1 MRRLAIVYDRLRWE
15 EKELIKKAK
24 EKGIELAIIDAKEI
38 ILNLDESEEKVKKLF
53 GDIVLQRC
61 ISYFRGHNLTLFL
74 ENKGLI
80 VINSKKVA
88 EICGNKLLT
97 TLTLI
102 KANIPTPKT
111 KIAFAPQST
120 LKALKEIG
128 YPAVLKPITGS
139 WGRMVSLVKDKDIAE
154 AIIEMREQLTNPID
168 RIYYVQEYVKRPP
181 RDVRS
186 IVVGDELVTAV
197 YREAPEDE
205 WRTNVARG
213 AITKPYPV
221 TKEFEELVIKAAK
234 AVSGGV
240 VGVDAMES
248 PDGLVVHEINNTV
261 EFRGAQ
267 SVTKRSIAEA
277 IINYALSLAKR

>member
-1 MRRLAIVYDRLRWE
+1 MNRLAIVYDRLRWE
-15 EKELIKKAK
+15 EKELIKKAE
-24 EKGIELAIIDAKEI
+24 EKAIELVKVDAKEI
-38 ILNLDESEEKVKKLF
+38 VLNLNEEKDKIKKLF
-53 GDIVLQRC
+53 GDVILQRC
-61 ISYFRGHNLTLFL
+61 ISYFRGYNLTLFL
-74 ENKGLI
+74 EGNGLK

-97 TLTLI
+97 TLVLI
-102 KANIPTPKT
+102 KENIPTPKT
-111 KIAFAPQST
+111 KVAFAPES
-120 LKALKEIG
+120 ALRALEEIG

-139 WGRMVSLVKDKDIAE
+139 WGRMVSPIKDKDIAE
-154 AIIEMREQLTNPID
+154 TIIEMRERLANPID

-197 YREAPEDE
+197 YREAREDE

-213 AITKPYPV
+213 AVTKPYPV
-221 TKEFEELVIKAAK
+221 TQEFEELMIKAAK
-234 AVSGGV
+234 VVGGGV

-248 PDGLVVHEINNTV
+248 PDGLVIHEVNNTV